1 MLAIKSVIILLWFFL
16 ALISLNHLYPFWDVL
31 VFSISFLGVLGWIT
45 IFITLIFLSRRFIKQ
60 ALLIFLLFFSLGYFL
75 GPYLEPPADPLRH
88 LHWTYLS
95 CDKSSDN
102 ISKRN
107 KGLWHFSMSSNFLCF
122 SNRSIRP
129 ETVLTRIDILH
140 GVYWGLLMVGLFILS
155 KSAGLPN
162 RWAFMSIII
171 AFLFFGTNRFSYF
184 SYYSMAPSFSSILM
198 YWLWTATF
206 FFKKSWKDIL
216 LGLLM
221 AVISIPILYTNHIQ
235 EVAFVLFIASIW
247 LIWNISE
254 RIWALLS
261 EKNKTIEILE
271 SNNSRDLLT
280 KNDIWYRQPRVRTWM
295 KQNYI
300 LILFVVLFILPQF
313 ESFQNLISQL
323 SFQNAWQHNQEL
335 VIFWK
340 GFHVMGKMWS
350 YRVNDT
356 LGIMSTIPILLC
368 IPFFWPGVIRIHRKN
383 KFRILLL
390 GSTPFAICFIP
401 AFHFIWVSNASISVY
416 YRLCYSSIF
425 WITIAYFLYGLEGRF
440 LIYWKKIRST
450 GFSRIFKATERISF
464 KAKYFTVSLVIII
477 MIGSIRSGPVYGK
490 LDFILLETR
499 PWWSEWK
506 PMIKNSMKQDRK
518 VIYSDKLTSMVLR
531 DIFNLPIANKYSG
544 RFHGSVLD
552 VQSMDTGKM
561 SPKYRYIINLH
572 GFNPSWVPKET
583 GHWSPKL
590 ANTSLYYRDNRLR
603 GEELKRF
610 LKENP
615 PENCEIY
622 F

>member
-1 MLAIKSVIILLWFFL
+1 MTVNDDKWHHYMFTWKDGEQKFYIDGAEVLYGRVNECKGRTALFAIGWLGSKDTEQWHGPFAEFL
-16 ALISLNHLYPFWDVL
+16 TFNRALTYPEVVVLYRD
-31 VFSISFLGVLGWIT
+31 
-45 IFITLIFLSRRFIKQ
+45 
-60 ALLIFLLFFSLGYFL
+60 
-75 GPYLEPPADPLRH
+75 
-88 LHWTYLS
+88 
-95 CDKSSDN
+95 
-102 ISKRN
+102 
-107 KGLWHFSMSSNFLCF
+107 GL
-122 SNRSIRP
+122 SIREKNIDYLKESILMDLDFSTIDPDDFKRPMNP
-129 ETVLTRIDILH
+129 ETILKRIDLLH
-140 GVYWGLLMVGLFILS
+140 GLYWGLLMVGLFILS

-254 RIWALLS
+254 RIWHWL
-261 EKNKTIEILE
+261 
-271 SNNSRDLLT
+271 RHF
-280 KNDIWYRQPRVRTWM
+280 QVWM
-295 KQNYI
+295 KLIYI
-300 LILFVVLFILPQF
+300 ICLFLLLFTVIQF
-313 ESFQNLISQL
+313 EFFQNLLSQI
-323 SFQNAWQHNQEL
+323 FYQNAWQKNQE
-335 VIFWK
+335 VVVFWK
-340 GFHVMGKMWS
+340 GFHVMGKIWS

-356 LGIMSTIPILLC
+356 LGLVSTIPILLC
-368 IPFFWPGVIRIHRKN
+368 IAFLWPRLIRINREMKI
-383 KFRILLL
+383 RIMIL
-390 GSTPFAICFIP
+390 GILPFVICFIP
-401 AFHFIWVSNASISVY
+401 AFHFIWVSNSKIGIY

-450 GFSRIFKATERISF
+450 GFSRIFKPTERISF

-477 MIGSIRSGPVYGK
+477 MISSIRSGPVYGK
-490 LDFILLETR
+490 LDFISLETR

-506 PMIKNSMKQDRK
+506 PMIKNIMKQEQK
-518 VIYSDKLTSMVLR
+518 IYTDKLTSMVLR
-531 DIFNLPIANKYSG
+531 DIFNLPIANKYRG
-544 RFHGSVLD
+544 RFRGSVLD
-552 VQSMDTGKM
+552 VKSMDTGKM
-561 SPKYRYIINLH
+561 SQKYRYIINLH

-590 ANTSLYYRDNRLR
+590 ANTSLYYRYNRLR

-615 PENCEIY
+615 LKNCEVY